1 MVIQHRRI
9 LLRTGWALV
18 GVAIHAGCVAAARPA
33 RPVERPPVEDE
44 QLVSVP
50 AATPVPSARQAAAA
64 PSLKVLAVSVQPAQ
78 VPRGAQADL
87 IVNYTLSGLAA
98 GAGIAVEERRELVK
112 DGATIVQM
120 SDTLTRVAGPHTSAK
135 PVLVPADAAPG
146 IYTLKIVLTAA
157 GLQVEGTALFEVR

>member
-1 MVIQHRRI
+1 MSIQRGRV
-9 LLRTGWALV
+9 LVQTSLALIWF
-18 GVAIHAGCVAAARPA
+18 AIHVGCVAAARPA

-50 AATPVPSARQAAAA
+50 AATPVPSTQQAAAA

-78 VPRGAQADL
+78 VSRGAQADL

-98 GAGIAVEERRELVK
+98 GAGIAVEEQRELVK
-112 DGATIVQM
+112 DGTTIVQM
-120 SDTLTRVAGPHTSAK
+120 TDTLTRVAGPHTSAK

-157 GLQVEGTALFEVR
+157 GLHVEGTALFEVR